1 MISDLLE
8 GQPCRWCGSNLSRS
22 FLTRVTMGIEK
33 DDALLY
39 PVLCLCGGITVIGAE
54 TFISHND
61 DQGEKRRDG
70 Q

>member
-8 GQPCRWCGSNLSRS
+8 DQPCRWCGTDLSRS

-54 TFISHND
+54 TFISRF
-61 DQGEKRRDG
+61 GESSETRERG
-70 Q
+70 R

>member
-1 MISDLLE
+1 MISDLLVNE
-8 GQPCRWCGSNLSRS
+8 PCRWCGCDLSRS

-61 DQGEKRRDG
+61 E
-70 Q
+70 